1 MEVEMSYKGHY
12 ERGKG
17 KNTMSDNQLLQTK
30 FSIQELRKK
39 FNGRLISP
47 EDAGYDRARTSLY
60 GGFDPHPSAVI
71 RPADAGEVA
80 QVVNLA
86 RQTGLELAIRSGGH
100 SLAGHSL
107 THGGIVLDLADMQ
120 TLHIDPDSR
129 TAWAQSGLTAGKYT
143 AAAAAHGLVTGFG
156 DTSTVGLGG
165 LTTGGGMGY
174 LVRKFGLTIDQL
186 LAAEVVTADGEL
198 VFTDEQ
204 SHPDLF
210 WAIRGGGGNFGVVT
224 RFKFRL
230 HPLQKVYGGML
241 ILPATADTITGMLD
255 AAQSAGDD
263 LSIIAVVMKAPPM
276 PFLPAETHGKLV
288 LMLNLVYAGNLEDAE
303 AAVSPLRRLAAPLV
317 DTLKPIPYTEMFMEE
332 PESDFHPILA
342 STTFFASGIDRATAQ
357 AVIAAI
363 ETSSAMMSIVQ
374 FRILGGAVSRVPAD
388 ATAYAH
394 RSENIMVYLMAMYA
408 NPSERPAHQAWVDA
422 LAKRFPKNGSGQYI
436 NFMGAASPEIVRQA
450 YTTPVWNRLSRVKA
464 RYDPQN
470 LFRRNYNIPP
480 TFD

>member
-1 MEVEMSYKGHY
+1 M
-12 ERGKG
+12 
-17 KNTMSDNQLLQTK
+17 NDNLYSQTK
-30 FSIQELRKK
+30 ISVQELKNH
-39 FNGRLISP
+39 FDGRLISP
-47 EDAGYDRARTSLY
+47 GDAGYDRARSSLY
-60 GGFDPHPSAVI
+60 GGFDPHPAAII
-71 RPADAGEVA
+71 RPTDAGDVA
-80 QVVNLA
+80 KVVNLA
-86 RQTGLELAIRSGGH
+86 RESGLELAVRSGGH

-107 THGGIVLDLADMQ
+107 SHSGIVLDLADMQ

-156 DTSTVGLGG
+156 DTGSVGLGG

-174 LVRKFGLTIDQL
+174 LVRKYGLTIDQL

-224 RFKFRL
+224 RFKFQL
-230 HPLQKVYGGML
+230 HPLDKVYGGML
-241 ILPATADTITGMLD
+241 VLPATVDTITGLID
-255 AAQSAGDD
+255 AAQAAGDD

-276 PFLPAETHGKLV
+276 PFLPKEVHGKLI
-288 LMLNLVYAGNLEDAE
+288 LMLNLVYAGSLDDAE
-303 AAVSPLRRLAAPLV
+303 AAVMPLRGLATPLV
-317 DTLKPIPYTEMFMEE
+317 DTLKPIPYTQMFMEE
-332 PESDFHPILA
+332 PQSDFHPILA
-342 STTFFASGIDRATAQ
+342 PTTFFASGIDRATAQ
-357 AVIAAI
+357 AVIDAI
-363 ETSSAMMSIVQ
+363 ESSSAMMSVVQ

-388 ATAYAH
+388 ATAYPH

-408 NPSERPAHQAWVDA
+408 NPSEGPAHQAWVDA
-422 LAKRFPKNGSGQYI
+422 LAKSFPRNGGGQYI
-436 NFMGAASPEIVRQA
+436 NFMGDASPEVVRQA
-450 YTTPVWNRLSRVKA
+450 YTTPAWNRLSRIKA

-470 LFRRNYNIPP
+470 LFRRNFNIPP